1 MAKICGFCEKSA
13 PAGGMA
19 CRCSVT
25 GNVHGCDHPC
35 DVADMPRLCQ
45 VLGVA
50 VGQRFKVRNSDG
62 DMDGPF
68 FIRDDGGISCP
79 VRDIGALDLLSA
91 LIMGINHPEKIERL
105 PRLTPEELQ
114 RCRDFGAKW
123 VSRDE
128 DGELVHLW
136 ETEPEPQPGGVWA
149 GGKSCAQTWKRFF
162 PSVQPG
168 QLVPVEGVS

>member
-1 MAKICGFCEKSA
+1 MAKTCSDCEKSA

-19 CRCSVT
+19 SRCGIT
-25 GNVHGCDHPC
+25 GRINPSDHPC
-35 DVADMPRLCQ
+35 DVEDNPRLCQ

-50 VGQRFKVRNSDG
+50 VGQRFYFDDQG
-62 DMDGPF
+62 DKLGPLV
-68 FIRDDGGISCP
+68 IKENGQVQRDDLEGIFP
-79 VRDIGALDLLSA
+79 HIRFLADA
-91 LIMGINHPEKIERL
+91 INHPEKIERV
-105 PRLTPEELQ
+105 PVLTDKEWI

-149 GGKSCAQTWKRFF
+149 GGKSCAQTWARFF